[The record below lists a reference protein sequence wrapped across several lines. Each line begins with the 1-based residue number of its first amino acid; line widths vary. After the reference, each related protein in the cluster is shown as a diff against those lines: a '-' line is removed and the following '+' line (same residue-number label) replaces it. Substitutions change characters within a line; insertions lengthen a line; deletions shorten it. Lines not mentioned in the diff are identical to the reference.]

1 MREDVSTRKI
11 VDGSRTH
18 FVEVKRNEHGAFLTL
33 TELDGH
39 GNRRRLMISS
49 ERAPQ
54 YLRELQDAVSELAGT
69 ADRLLEGRAYQPWS
83 DDEDGRLRYEADA
96 GLTVNQMAKLHERN
110 RGAIN
115 SRLKKLEIE
124 RPT

>member
-1 MREDVSTRKI
+1 MRENVFSRKVI
-11 VDGSRTH
+11 NGSRTH
-18 FVEVKRNEHGAFLTL
+18 FVEIKRNEHGSYLAL

-39 GNRRRLMISS
+39 GDRRRLIISS

-54 YLRELQDAVSELAGT
+54 YLRELQDAVSELAGP
-69 ADRLLEGRAYQPWS
+69 ADRHLEGRAYQPWS
-83 DDEDGRLRYEADA
+83 ADEDGRLRYEADS
-96 GLTVNQMAKLHERN
+96 GITVVQMAKLHDRN
-110 RGAIN
+110 IGAIN

>member
-1 MREDVSTRKI
+1 MRENVFSRKV
-11 VDGSRTH
+11 VDGSWTH
-18 FVEVKRNEHGAFLTL
+18 FVEVKRNEHGSYLVL

-39 GNRRRLMISS
+39 GERHRVIVSS
-49 ERAPQ
+49 ERAPE
-54 YLRELQDAVSELAGT
+54 YLRELQDAVSELEGK

-83 DDEDGRLRYEADA
+83 NDEDGRLRYEADA
-96 GLTVNQMAKLHERN
+96 GLTVGQMAKLHERN
-110 RGAIN
+110 VGAIN

>member
-1 MREDVSTRKI
+1 MREDAFSRKV

-18 FVEVKRNEHGAFLTL
+18 FVEVKRNEHGSYLAL
-33 TELDGH
+33 TELDGR
-39 GNRRRLMISS
+39 GDRRRLIVSA
-49 ERAPQ
+49 ERAPA
-54 YLRELQDAVSELAGT
+54 YLRELQDAVSELERE
-69 ADRLLEGRAYQPWS
+69 ADRPLEGRAYQPWS
-83 DDEDGRLRYEADA
+83 KDEDGRLRYEADA
-96 GLTVNQMAKLHERN
+96 GLTVNQMANLHDRN